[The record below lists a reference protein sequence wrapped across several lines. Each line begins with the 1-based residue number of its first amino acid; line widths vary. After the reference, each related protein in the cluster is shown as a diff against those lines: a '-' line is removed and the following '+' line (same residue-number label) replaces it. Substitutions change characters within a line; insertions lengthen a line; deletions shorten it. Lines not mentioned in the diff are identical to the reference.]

1 MRRSPGRLL
10 WIGLAAAGLVLGG
23 CRDYRFE
30 EIAPL
35 PPRVEVRGPE
45 HLKVEVTDTTKRAVP
60 ASELPQFQRAGFR
73 WDYTVRFTE
82 TGGVGVRLE
91 RLENQLRSQ
100 TGVTSTE
107 SVTLPSR
114 VEPKGSTPISVR
126 ALLTTSDP
134 GQQGNLRGIQTLTFR
149 GQDDRNQPVEV
160 VVRVP
165 LD

>member
-1 MRRSPGRLL
+1 MRRVPRIL
-10 WIGLAAAGLVLGG
+10 LAATAAASLFLGA

-30 EIAPL
+30 ELAPL
-35 PPRVEVRGPE
+35 PPRVEARGPE
-45 HLKVEVTDTTKRAVP
+45 HLRVEVTDMAKRAVP

-73 WDYTVRFTE
+73 WDYAVRFTE

-107 SVTLPSR
+107 SITLPSR
-114 VEPKGSTPISVR
+114 VEPKGSTPITVR
-126 ALLTTSDP
+126 AVLTTSDP
-134 GQQGNLRGIQTLTFR
+134 GQPGNLRGIQTLTFR
-149 GQDDRNQPVEV
+149 GRDDRGQPVEV

-165 LD
+165 LE

>member
-1 MRRSPGRLL
+1 MQRVPGVLL
-10 WIGLAAAGLVLGG
+10 VVTAAASLFLGA
-23 CRDYRFE
+23 CRDYRVE
-30 EIAPL
+30 ELAPL

-45 HLKVEVTDTTKRAVP
+45 HLRVEVTDMAKRPVA

-73 WDYTVRFTE
+73 WDYTVRFAE
-82 TGGVGVRLE
+82 TGDVGVRLE

-107 SVTLPSR
+107 STTLPSR
-114 VEPKGSTPISVR
+114 VEPKGTTPINVR
-126 ALLTTSDP
+126 AVLTTSDTRQP
-134 GQQGNLRGIQTLTFR
+134 GDLRGIQTLTFR

-165 LD
+165 LE